1 MGILAIP
8 LMYRWLVDFF
18 DGNPDRHW
26 LGLIAA
32 AGLTFSFWHTAMSRI
47 GYRTAFLPPF
57 VILTA
62 YLFWRGCQKRSL
74 LYFAGAGVSL
84 GLSQYTYLSA
94 RLLPLVYGLFALG
107 WTILTRI
114 HSPRSPVPSGFSP
127 LQRRVFWPG
136 LLVTAIA
143 SIIIFLPLGLFFLKT
158 PVAFSTRS
166 SEVYII
172 NSFTQWAD
180 LAEHLLDSFRVFID
194 GSDPNWRH
202 NLAGR
207 PGFDLLNLVGFWV
220 GLALTASRFRQPG
233 HLFLLVSLFVLWLP
247 APLSWPATDSLR
259 LSGLLPTFYALMAVG
274 LMALARWATR
284 RLSWKPAIR
293 LAPITAFALVFIVS
307 GGSTAYDYFVRWAN
321 EPLVYNRHDGPL
333 VDLINHLVTESRAAD
348 VLLPFHTYVHPTARF
363 LLHDEFREVDM
374 PPTFTP
380 GRPAILV
387 TMPDTT
393 SSAYVWLTR
402 DELGQGIAY
411 SIPQPFTGLDA
422 LETAGATV
430 PFPHPYTAEA
440 VAQLTPLE
448 SVRSLVSSPADW
460 QLHNPADYYWGQEIR
475 LVGYQVRPDWLQAGQ
490 PLTLDLYWQGLNDQT
505 LGYKTFIH
513 LVDARGDPVTQG
525 DGRFLNEEY
534 RWRAGGGIP
543 DQYVLWIGPEVP
555 PGPHLI
561 RVGLFNPYTGKRIP
575 IYGPGGE
582 PLGDQMSLG
591 LFYVTKGDTDPRLPQ
606 THLQARLGDQVELL
620 GYSLLPSQT
629 EASILRVQLYWR
641 ADGRLDNDYTTFVQL
656 LNTQNQLVTSW
667 DSQPL
672 AGQYPTSRWQPG
684 EIVVDEV
691 ELPLQDKLL
700 PDNYR
705 LVAGMYDLATG
716 WRLSATGADGQM
728 LQDDMIPLVQMRQP

>member
-1 MGILAIP
+1 
-8 LMYRWLVDFF
+8 
-18 DGNPDRHW
+18 
-26 LGLIAA
+26 
-32 AGLTFSFWHTAMSRI
+32 
-47 GYRTAFLPPF
+47 
-57 VILTA
+57 
-62 YLFWRGCQKRSL
+62 
-74 LYFAGAGVSL
+74 
-84 GLSQYTYLSA
+84 
-94 RLLPLVYGLFALG
+94 
-107 WTILTRI
+107 
-114 HSPRSPVPSGFSP
+114 
-127 LQRRVFWPG
+127 
-136 LLVTAIA
+136 
-143 SIIIFLPLGLFFLKT
+143 
-158 PVAFSTRS
+158 
-166 SEVYII
+166 
-172 NSFTQWAD
+172 
-180 LAEHLLDSFRVFID
+180 
-194 GSDPNWRH
+194 
-202 NLAGR
+202 
-207 PGFDLLNLVGFWV
+207 
-220 GLALTASRFRQPG
+220 
-233 HLFLLVSLFVLWLP
+233 
-247 APLSWPATDSLR
+247 
-259 LSGLLPTFYALMAVG
+259 
-274 LMALARWATR
+274 
-284 RLSWKPAIR
+284 
-293 LAPITAFALVFIVS
+293 
-307 GGSTAYDYFVRWAN
+307 
-321 EPLVYNRHDGPL
+321 
-333 VDLINHLVTESRAAD
+333 
-348 VLLPFHTYVHPTARF
+348 
-363 LLHDEFREVDM
+363 
-374 PPTFTP
+374 
-380 GRPAILV
+380 
-387 TMPDTT
+387 MPDTT